1 MSRTVSSFSLKPL
14 VVAASMFFTAH
25 AAWAADP
32 FVIKDIKVEGL
43 QRVDAGTVFAT
54 IPMRVGDTYSD
65 EQGAAVIRSLFDLG
79 LFQDVR
85 IDVRGDNMVV
95 VVQERPTINNVEVN
109 EGKEFNKA
117 TLLAGLSRLGVGS
130 GRPYDKTVETRAV
143 QELLRQYQDRGFSI
157 PDRKSTR

>member
-1 MSRTVSSFSLKPL
+1 MHDRSNFMSRTVSSFSLKPL

-65 EQGAAVIRSLFDLG
+65 EQGAAVIRSL
-79 LFQDVR
+79 R
-85 IDVRGDNMVV
+85 CR
-95 VVQERPTINNVEVN
+95 RT
-109 EGKEFNKA
+109 
-117 TLLAGLSRLGVGS
+117 
-130 GRPYDKTVETRAV
+130 
-143 QELLRQYQDRGFSI
+143 
-157 PDRKSTR
+157 